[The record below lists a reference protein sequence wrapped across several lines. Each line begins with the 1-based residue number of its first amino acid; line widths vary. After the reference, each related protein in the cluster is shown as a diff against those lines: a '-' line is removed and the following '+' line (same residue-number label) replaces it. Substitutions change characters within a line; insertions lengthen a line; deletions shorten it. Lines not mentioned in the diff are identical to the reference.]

1 MCKKL
6 WTVVVMSK
14 SEEVCGLF
22 YSAVA
27 PSVNDKITIE
37 SEENGQRIK
46 THGTVT
52 EVLD

>member
-1 MCKKL
+1 MKRYY
-6 WTVVVMSK
+6 TVVVMSK
-14 SEEVCGLF
+14 NEEVCGLF
-22 YSAVA
+22 YSATA

-37 SEENGQRIK
+37 YEEFGQRIS